1 MQVICMSEL
10 VKIVNELEEKIN
22 RMILKSDDLKDKNQT
37 LHSELSFYK
46 ERFRQTEED
55 INSLQEQIE
64 TLKIANALLGSDNFK
79 RETKIRINSIV
90 REIDYC
96 VAQLSDL

>member
-37 LHSELSFYK
+37 LQSELSFYK

-64 TLKIANALLGSDNFK
+64 TLKIANALLGSGDFK

>member
-10 VKIVNELEEKIN
+10 GKIVNDLEEKIN
-22 RMILKSDDLKDKNQT
+22 RMILKVDDLKHKNQI
-37 LHSELSFYK
+37 LQSELSFYK
-46 ERFRQTEED
+46 ERFAQTEGD
-55 INSLQEQIE
+55 INDLQGQIE
-64 TLKIANALLGSDNFK
+64 TLKTANALLGSEDFK

-90 REIDYC
+90 REIDHC

>member
-10 VKIVNELEEKIN
+10 VKIVNDLEEKIN
-22 RMILKSDDLKDKNQT
+22 KMILRVDDLKNKNQI
-37 LHSELSFYK
+37 LQSELSFYK
-46 ERFRQTEED
+46 DRFRQTEGD
-55 INSLQEQIE
+55 INELQKQIE
-64 TLKIANALLGSDNFK
+64 TLKTVNALLGSDDFK
-79 RETKIRINSIV
+79 RETKIKINSIV